1 MVAPLAVAVAVA
13 VAIKGLAAL
22 VAALAAAGAL
32 ALPSAR
38 ARVVSGLFALALAP
52 VLLLGELWSTPQI
65 VQLRDRPALAGAGV
79 VAGLVVVAGLAA
91 VLHRR
96 PWLVPVLAVAA
107 LPFRI
112 PFESGGQSANLLV
125 PLYVVVAA
133 GMLALAWERLG
144 PPSRRARP
152 PGEEGEEGGPV
163 FRERDLGWTEIALIV
178 VVALYALQSVY
189 SGDFEQAL
197 KNLAFFYIP
206 FMLMLKLLTT
216 VRWTPRIMSICFA
229 VAVVLALGFAG
240 VGFVEYAT
248 KHLFLNQKLIESNQF
263 ESYFRVNSLFFDPN
277 IYGRFLALVM
287 IGLATTLLW
296 PRKRRD
302 VLVAAVVL
310 AVLWCALV
318 VTFSQSSFSAL
329 LVGLAVLAALRFGR
343 KPVVAAVA
351 LVAVIGIVVIVAAPG
366 AIHLNPKSGKSVDRA
381 TSGRID
387 LMRGGLRMFGDRPLF
402 GFGSGAFAKQFRERE
417 HVGSREAASASHTI
431 PITVAAEQGVPGLAA
446 YVALLIASF
455 GLLFQGLGGAL
466 RGRAPPQRMVMRAYL
481 AAAYSGLVL
490 HTMLYAA
497 FLEDPITWALLA
509 AAIVLG
515 RSDPAAGAAATSSA
529 SSSSSR
535 PPASSSP
542 PASSPAGG

>member
-1 MVAPLAVAVAVA
+1 MVAPLAVA

-22 VAALAAAGAL
+22 VAALAAGGAL
-32 ALPSAR
+32 VLPSAR
-38 ARVVSGLFALALAP
+38 ARAVSALFALALAP
-52 VLLLGELWSTPQI
+52 VLLLGQLWSTPQV

-79 VAGLVVVAGLAA
+79 VAGLILVVGLAA
-91 VLHRR
+91 ILHRR

-125 PLYVVVAA
+125 PLYVVVAS
-133 GMLALAWERLG
+133 GVLALAWERLG
-144 PPSRRARP
+144 PPSRRDRP
-152 PGEEGEEGGPV
+152 AGEESEW
-163 FRERDLGWTEIALIV
+163 RERELGWTEIALIGF
-178 VVALYALQSVY
+178 VALYALQSAY

-216 VRWTPRIMSICFA
+216 VRWTTRIMSTCFA

-287 IGLATTLLW
+287 IGLATMLLW

-302 VLVAAVVL
+302 VLLAAAVL

-351 LVAVIGIVVIVAAPG
+351 AVAVIGIVVIVVAPG

-402 GFGSGAFAKQFRERE
+402 GFGSGAFAKQFRQRE

-446 YVALLIASF
+446 YVAVLIASF
-455 GLLFQGLGGAL
+455 GLLFQGLGGVL
-466 RGRAPPQRMVMRAYL
+466 RGRAPPRPLVMRAYL

-515 RSDPAAGAAATSSA
+515 RSEAAATSSSPA
-529 SSSSSR
+529 VSSSS
-535 PPASSSP
+535 PP